1 MKKLPEER
9 FISLDEL
16 NLHYVDWGN
25 KANQPLI
32 LLHGLCGYAHYW
44 DFFAHRLSQSHH
56 IIAIDQRGHGDSDWM
71 PSYYLNDFVID
82 LESFIAKLRL
92 TDLVLIGHSL
102 GGIIATIYASHH
114 PDQIGQLV
122 IVDIGPQIMT
132 NGFKR
137 MEAVRQDEPQF
148 FISEDKAR
156 DYLRQIEPRQSAE
169 FIQQF
174 ILHALKKDQ
183 NSRLIFKYDKAL
195 YKLALRSPIW
205 LWDDLE
211 QIICPTLVMNGQDSD
226 LLDLKVARKMV
237 EKLPFG
243 SLVVIEHAGHNLL
256 GDNPEAFC
264 SSIENFLN
272 TS

>member
-16 NLHYVDWGN
+16 NLHYLDWGN
-25 KANQPLI
+25 KANQSI
-32 LLHGLCGYAHYW
+32 VLLHGLCGYAHYW
-44 DFFAHRLSQSHH
+44 DFIASRLSQSHH

-71 PSYYLNDFVID
+71 PSYNLKDFVID
-82 LESFIAKLRL
+82 LESFITKLGL
-92 TDLVLIGHSL
+92 VNFVLIGHSL
-102 GGIIATIYASHH
+102 GGIIASIYASHH
-114 PDQIGQLV
+114 PDQISRLI

-132 NGFKR
+132 NGFER
-137 MEAVRQDEPQF
+137 MEAIRRDEPQF
-148 FISEDKAR
+148 FISEDEVR
-156 DYLRQIEPRQSAE
+156 DYLRKIEPRQSAK

-183 NSRLIFKYDKAL
+183 KNRFIFKYDRAL
-195 YKLALRSPIW
+195 YNLALRSPTW

-226 LLDLKVARKMV
+226 LLDLKVAQKMV

-243 SLVVIEHAGHNLL
+243 NLVVIEHAGHNLL
-256 GDNPEAFC
+256 GDNPQAFY
-264 SSIENFLN
+264 SSIANFLN
-272 TS
+272 TR